1 MVCLGNICR
10 SPIAE
15 GLMQHK
21 INQHGLNWQVESAGT
36 ESYHIGSAPHRHSQ
50 EICRSNGI
58 DISMQRARQFDIR
71 DFERFDKIYALAD
84 DVYDEIKR
92 MSGRKADM
100 SKVELLLNEL
110 NPGGNES
117 VPDPYYGGAD
127 GYIFVYDII
136 DQTCDAIIKKYQ

>member
-1 MVCLGNICR
+1 
-10 SPIAE
+10 
-15 GLMQHK
+15 MQHK
-21 INQHGLNWQVESAGT
+21 INQHGLNWKVESAGT
-36 ESYHIGSAPHRHSQ
+36 ESYHVGSAPHRHSQ
-50 EICRSNGI
+50 EICRDNGV
-58 DISMQRARQFDIR
+58 DISMQRARQFNAR

-136 DQTCDAIIKKYQ
+136 DRTCDAIIKKYQ